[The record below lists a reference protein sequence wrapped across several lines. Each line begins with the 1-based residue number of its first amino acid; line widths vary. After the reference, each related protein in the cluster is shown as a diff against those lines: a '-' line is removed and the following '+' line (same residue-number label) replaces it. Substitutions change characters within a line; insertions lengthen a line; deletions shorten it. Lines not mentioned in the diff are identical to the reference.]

1 MDKHAKVTAAPRAAV
16 LLGLAGGS
24 LDDVLMHPAPRSQRV
39 LKQRVGRGIG
49 HDRPAG
55 SKLARMAAE
64 GRCAKWQPR

>member
-1 MDKHAKVTAAPRAAV
+1 MDKHAKVTAALRAAV

-24 LDDVLMHPAPRSQRV
+24 LDDVLMHPLRSQRV

-64 GRCAKWQPR
+64 GRCAKGQPR